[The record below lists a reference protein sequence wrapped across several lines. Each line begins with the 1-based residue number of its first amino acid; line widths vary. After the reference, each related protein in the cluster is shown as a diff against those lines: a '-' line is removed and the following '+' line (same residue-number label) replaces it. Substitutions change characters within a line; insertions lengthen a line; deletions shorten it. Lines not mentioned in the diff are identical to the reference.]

1 MLAFAT
7 GLTLFIITTSNC
19 FCEEAREGGLADA
32 AGTCEEI
39 GMPRL
44 SFGDARLEDADS
56 RILTDDLG
64 EKLWAIFA
72 REGHRGRS

>member
-32 AGTCEEI
+32 TGSREEVS
-39 GMPRL
+39 MPGL
-44 SFGDARLEDADS
+44 SLGDARLEDADGG
-56 RILTDDLG
+56 ILTDDLG

-72 REGHRGRS
+72 GEGHRGRS